1 MDIGINYSL
10 WEYKFLYLFTR
21 NIVEILHHQK
31 TRYTM
36 KQTIDRPFLK
46 QLGLRDLLLIIL
58 WVSIIYITWTFMHG
72 ADHFLT
78 LTPEALGKYFP
89 YKWFIIAHITAGG
102 GALVLG
108 PLQFWE
114 SFRRNNW
121 KLHRIVGY
129 LYFLA
134 MLVSAICAVVL
145 AATTAYTINWAYAFS
160 LQIWVSVWI
169 TASFIAFRM
178 ALLRKF
184 KSHKEWAIRSYIVTL
199 AFVVSG
205 LALKLPV
212 VQQLGDFADIS
223 PSFFWMGWAVPL
235 FIYEVIRSFKQKA

>member
-1 MDIGINYSL
+1 
-10 WEYKFLYLFTR
+10 
-21 NIVEILHHQK
+21 
-31 TRYTM
+31 M

-46 QLGLRDLLLIIL
+46 QLGFRDLLLVIL

-72 ADHFLT
+72 ADRFLT

-102 GALVLG
+102 GALILG

-134 MLVSAICAVVL
+134 MLVSAIGAVVL
-145 AATTAYTINWAYAFS
+145 AATTSYAINWAYAFS
-160 LQIWVSVWI
+160 AQVWVSVWI

-184 KSHKEWAIRSYIVTL
+184 KSHREWAVRSYIVTL

-223 PSFFWMGWAVPL
+223 PSFFWMGWSVPL
-235 FIYEVIRSFKQKA
+235 FIYEVIRSFKQKG